1 MFSNILLP
9 HTTGYCL
16 ERRNKTYGK
25 DIGMFERGG
34 NAGE

>member
-1 MFSNILLP
+1 MLNHIPLP
-9 HTTGYCL
+9 HTTDYCL